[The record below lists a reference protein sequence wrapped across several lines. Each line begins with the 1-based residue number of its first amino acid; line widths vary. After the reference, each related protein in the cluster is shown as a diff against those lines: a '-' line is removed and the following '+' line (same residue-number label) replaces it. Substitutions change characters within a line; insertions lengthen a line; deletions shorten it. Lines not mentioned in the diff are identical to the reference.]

1 MTKKFDAVVRVS
13 VCNHLKMENIHP
25 SAVVHE
31 SVQLADGVSMGPHCV
46 VSAGVRIGAGTTLM
60 ANVVIEPDVVIGRDN
75 LFFPGTVMGAMP
87 QILGC
92 GPNAEAGRLVIGC
105 GNTFRENVTVHR
117 SMSPDGATLLGDE
130 NLLMVGSHVG
140 HDCILEDKLVI
151 TNGVHMGGHC
161 KLETGGW
168 ISGMVG
174 IHQFVTL
181 GKWCF
186 IAGHSTVSRD
196 VPPYMTVS
204 GNYPCKVR
212 GINDRGVQRAGLGD
226 TRLKSLQK
234 AQRQLYRDGGTLIE
248 NAKHMEQQEGLDPA
262 VVDITDFIA
271 RSAQHRF
278 GRYLELF
285 RQ

>member
-1 MTKKFDAVVRVS
+1 MTKKSDSAARLS
-13 VCNHLKMENIHP
+13 VCNDLKMEIIHP

-31 SVQLADGVSMGPHCV
+31 SAQLANDVSVGPYCV
-46 VSAGVRIGAGTTLM
+46 VGARARIGSDTTLM
-60 ANVVIEPDVVIGRDN
+60 AHVVIEPDVVIGTDN
-75 LFFPGTVMGAMP
+75 LFFPGSVMGATP

-92 GPNAEAGRLVIGC
+92 GPDAETGRLVIGNR
-105 GNTFRENVTVHR
+105 NTFREHVTVHR
-117 SMSPDGATLLGDE
+117 SMSPEGITLVGDE
-130 NLLMVGSHVG
+130 NLLMIGAHVG

-181 GKWCF
+181 GKWCY
-186 IAGHSTVSRD
+186 IAGLSTVSRD
-196 VPPYMTVS
+196 VPPYLTVG
-204 GNYPCKVR
+204 GNYPSRVR

-226 TRLKSLQK
+226 AGLKSLQK
-234 AQRQLYRDGGTLIE
+234 AQRQLYRNGGSLIE
-248 NAKHMEQQEGLDPA
+248 NAKHLEAQEGLDPA
-262 VVDITDFIA
+262 VREITGFIS
-271 RSAQHRF
+271 RSATHRF